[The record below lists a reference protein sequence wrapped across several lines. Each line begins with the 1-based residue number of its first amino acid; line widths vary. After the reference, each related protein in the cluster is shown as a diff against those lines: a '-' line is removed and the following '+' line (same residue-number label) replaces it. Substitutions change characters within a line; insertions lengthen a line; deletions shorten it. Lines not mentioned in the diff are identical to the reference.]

1 MSKGEKKGKG
11 EEPESMAVEV
21 VKPKPSLHLDGD
33 DVLDG
38 CTLGDTVTMT
48 VKAKLVGDNIDTY
61 GERVRRSQRFDIV
74 EIKRDGG
81 NKQAEKAQRRGR
93 GIMGYED

>member
-1 MSKGEKKGKG
+1 MSKKEKA
-11 EEPESMAVEV
+11 EEVEEMV
-21 VKPKPSLHLDGD
+21 VRQKPSLHLDGD
-33 DVLDG
+33 DALEG

-48 VKAKLVGDNIDTY
+48 VKAKLVGDNLDTY
-61 GERVRRSQRFDIV
+61 GEKERRNQRFEII

-81 NKQAEKAQRRGR
+81 NKQAEKAQKRGR